1 MREVRADMRGWS
13 AKRKAKRALEMLC
26 RGDRFIEDFGERQY
40 DNCFE
45 NGDGD
50 AVIAFIVAECGAD
63 LVTAHRVGQSKFA
76 CLKVWQALVAA
87 KAVNAGIMPPA
98 SVIEALGLYSK

>member
-13 AKRKAKRALEMLC
+13 AKRKALRACEMLW
-26 RGDRFIEDFGERQY
+26 RGDRFIEEFGERQY

-50 AVIAFIVAECGAD
+50 DVVCHIVAECEQDPTLAYRVSISQFAN
-63 LVTAHRVGQSKFA
+63 LVKWREFA
-76 CLKVWQALVAA
+76 ARRQTSAIPV
-87 KAVNAGIMPPA
+87 P
-98 SVIEALGLYSK
+98 